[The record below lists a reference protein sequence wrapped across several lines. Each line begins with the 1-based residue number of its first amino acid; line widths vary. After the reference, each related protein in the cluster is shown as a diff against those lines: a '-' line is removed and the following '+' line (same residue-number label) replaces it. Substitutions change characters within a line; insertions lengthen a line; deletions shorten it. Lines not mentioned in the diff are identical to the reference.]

1 MPLPPTA
8 GDVRQAVVIA
18 LAQDSVGGGADPG
31 GVPLKLLTGYL
42 GQTALA
48 LANFRESTRTAALLT
63 NPASPATSDS
73 DDDEGG

>member
-8 GDVRQAVVIA
+8 GDVRQAVVVA

-48 LANFRESTRTAALLT
+48 LANSRESTRTAALLT
-63 NPASPATSDS
+63 NPATSDS